1 MSPTILAHLYLTVL
15 RTVCFLPLFW
25 GLAAPAHAQYTDRA
39 AIDHLGGPEAFA
51 KRRSALAK
59 ELKTGI
65 VVLFARSE
73 IPEDSHY
80 REDND
85 FYYFTGIQDPGA
97 IVTINMENGHTSL
110 YEPVMID
117 WLARI
122 EGKNLFGLTSEERK
136 ALGFPEVLPV
146 TVFDS
151 YLGVALQSKPGS
163 ALWLR
168 LGYPDQVT
176 LDRVEGSLYSGFR
189 YSHPYRG
196 DLPPEMAQ
204 VARLRER
211 YPMAQVKDVTPAID
225 RMRNIKSPE
234 EIAVLRRNGKISAE
248 GDREAI
254 AHAHPGMY
262 QYEIEGRAFA
272 YFYSH
277 GAQGVA
283 YPAIVGSGEN
293 INTWHYFSNRNMI
306 QANELVVFDYA
317 ASLDHLTMDITRTFN
332 ISGKFTPEQAKW
344 YSVDLEAQ
352 KAVIALLR
360 PGQTYE
366 DAVNAGKAV
375 YEKAG
380 IGDQWHGFPGHFVGM
395 ATHDVLSFSV
405 SGPIQVGQVVTV
417 EPIVEFVDKRMHFRV
432 EDTILITE
440 AGPEILSAAVP
451 KELSDVEK
459 LVGSAKEQ

>member
-1 MSPTILAHLYLTVL
+1 MSPSILTRLYWTML
-15 RTVCFLPLFW
+15 RTLYFLALFW
-25 GLAAPAHAQYTDRA
+25 GLAAPVHAQYTDRA
-39 AIDHLGGPEAFA
+39 AIEHLGGPETFA

-65 VVLFARSE
+65 FVLFARSE

-97 IVTINMENGHTSL
+97 IVTINMENGHTNL
-110 YEPVMID
+110 YEPVVID

-122 EGKNLFGLTSEERK
+122 EGKNLLGVTSEERK
-136 ALGFPEVLPV
+136 TLGFPDVLPL

-151 YLGVALQSKPGS
+151 FLGYTLQSKPGTT
-163 ALWLR
+163 LWLR

-176 LDRVEGSLYSGFR
+176 LDRSEASLYSGLL
-189 YSHPYRG
+189 YSRPYRG

-211 YPMAQVKDVTPAID
+211 YPMAEAKDVTPAID

-234 EIAVLRRNGKISAE
+234 EIAVLRRNGKMSAE
-248 GDREAI
+248 GNREAI

-262 QYEIEGRAFA
+262 QYEIEARAFA
-272 YFYSH
+272 YYYSY

-293 INTWHYFSNRNMI
+293 INTVHYFSNRNMI

-366 DAVNAGKAV
+366 DAANAGKAV

-380 IGDQWHGFPGHFVGM
+380 IGDQWQRFPGHFVGM
-395 ATHDVLSFSV
+395 ATHDVLSV
-405 SGPIQVGQVVTV
+405 TGPIQVGQVVTV

-440 AGPEILSAAVP
+440 GGPEILSAAVP